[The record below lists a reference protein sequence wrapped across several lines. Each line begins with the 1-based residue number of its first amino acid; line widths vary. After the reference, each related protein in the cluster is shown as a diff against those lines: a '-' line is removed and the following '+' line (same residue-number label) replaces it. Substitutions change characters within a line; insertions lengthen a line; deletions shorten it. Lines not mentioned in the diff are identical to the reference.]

1 MSARILDGRAVAAE
15 VLAEVG
21 VRAERLRARGVV
33 PCLAVVLVG
42 DDPASAIYVRNKGRR
57 AAEVGIE
64 ARDVRLPASTSE
76 SDLLA
81 RVDALARDPAV
92 HGLLVQLPL
101 PPGIDAR
108 RVLEAIPPAKD
119 VDGFHPENLGRL
131 VIGDPRL
138 VPCTPAGCMRLL
150 AHTGI
155 DLCGKRA
162 VVVGRSNIV
171 GKPMAHLL
179 LQADATVTIAHSR
192 TRDLPRVVG
201 EADVVV
207 AAAGRQGLVR
217 GAWIREGAV
226 VLDVGINRVE
236 GRLTG
241 DVEFAAAA
249 ERAAWITPVPGGVG
263 PMTIACLMEN
273 VVQAAE
279 GPPG

>member
-64 ARDVRLPASTSE
+64 TRDLRLPASTSE

-92 HGLLVQLPL
+92 HGILVQLPL

-108 RVLEAIPPAKD
+108 RVLEAIPPDKD

-207 AAAGRQGLVR
+207 AAAGRPGLVR

>member
-1 MSARILDGRAVAAE
+1 VSARILDGRAVAAE

-64 ARDVRLPASTSE
+64 TRDLRLPASTSE

-92 HGLLVQLPL
+92 HGILVQLPL

-108 RVLEAIPPAKD
+108 RVLEAIPPDKD

-207 AAAGRQGLVR
+207 AAAGRPGLVR